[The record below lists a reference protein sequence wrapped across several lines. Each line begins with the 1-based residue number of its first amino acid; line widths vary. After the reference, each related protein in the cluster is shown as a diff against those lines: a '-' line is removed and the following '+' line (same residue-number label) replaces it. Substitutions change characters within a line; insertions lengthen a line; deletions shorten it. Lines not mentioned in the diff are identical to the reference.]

1 MPPFSVITAGN
12 FHDLAA
18 KRKMERDFTQNQ
30 RLIAMGF
37 RVIFILIILPR
48 IKALA
53 KPGTGHPPLTV
64 NPGQADI
71 ICLPVVAGKLV
82 QICAFHGD
90 FHPVKWTESP
100 EFGLGAGLDINGFQI
115 TQKLRCQLL
124 LGKIAKR
131 HASYPC
137 FNFIDKVIEVFL
149 FQFGAGDVVT

>member
-1 MPPFSVITAGN
+1 MPQIFIIAGN
-12 FHDLAA
+12 QKPDRTMN
-18 KRKMERDFTQNQ
+18 RKMVRDFTQNR

-37 RVIFILIILPR
+37 RVIFVLIIFPR

-53 KPGTGHPPLTV
+53 KPGAGHPPLTV

-100 EFGLGAGLDINGFQI
+100 EFGLGAGLDINGF
-115 TQKLRCQLL
+115 
-124 LGKIAKR
+124 
-131 HASYPC
+131 
-137 FNFIDKVIEVFL
+137 
-149 FQFGAGDVVT
+149 